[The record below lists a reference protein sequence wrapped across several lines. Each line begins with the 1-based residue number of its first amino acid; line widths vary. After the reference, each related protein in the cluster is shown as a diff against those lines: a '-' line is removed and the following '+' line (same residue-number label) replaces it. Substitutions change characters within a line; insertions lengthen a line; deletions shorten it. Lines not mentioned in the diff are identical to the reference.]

1 MLAQGKL
8 LRNVL
13 IMNMD
18 SQLESISQ
26 SMYEKEIAALNPEQ
40 IYIVVVCMVKG
51 LVDTFVR
58 NIGEKKFYYISTA
71 FQKGEFLENNL
82 INLGI
87 YEILE
92 SILSSKGQEL
102 AALKRVEEEYMG
114 AVDSFEQ
121 TSKNFFRECSKNGLT
136 AEAMGIRYIRSYE
149 DKDKKIYNYDKK
161 KSWLIKQN
169 INHEVVFNGVKAKI
183 SFYCM
188 DVVGKDKEIY
198 KFHLHDIEIENE
210 IKESEKQIYYD
221 YFLVNSC
228 VKLILSEMRNNQYD
242 LRKMDHYAKIGIE
255 GKYVAFVIPE
265 LIRIMV
271 DEKAIPMEEAI
282 QVVCKICGYD
292 NLNSMTEAV
301 EQCPLEYVEK
311 LVPQLIDKIK
321 NTEIKK
327 RG

>member
-58 NIGEKKFYYISTA
+58 NIGKKKFYYISTA

-102 AALKRVEEEYMG
+102 DALKRVEEEYMR

-121 TSKNFFRECSKNGLT
+121 TSKNFFIECSKNGLT
-136 AEAMGIRYIRSYE
+136 AEAMGVRYIRSFE
-149 DKDKKIYNYDKK
+149 DRDKEIYNYDKK

-169 INHEVVFNGVKAKI
+169 ISHEVVFNGVKAKI
-183 SFYCM
+183 IFYCM

-210 IKESEKQIYYD
+210 IEESEKQIYYD

-271 DEKAIPMEEAI
+271 DEKAIPLEEAI
-282 QVVCKICGYD
+282 QVVCKTCGYD
-292 NLNSMTEAV
+292 DLNSMTEAV

-311 LVPQLIDKIK
+311 LVPQLTDKIE
-321 NTEIKK
+321 NMEMKK

>member
-13 IMNMD
+13 ITNMD

-26 SMYEKEIAALNPEQ
+26 SMYEKEISALNPEQ

-92 SILSSKGQEL
+92 GILSEKGQDL

-121 TSKNFFRECSKNGLT
+121 TSKNFFMECSNNGLT
-136 AEAMGIRYIRSYE
+136 GEAMGVRYIRPFE

-161 KSWLIKQN
+161 KSWLIKQD

-183 SFYCM
+183 VFYCM
-188 DVVGKDKEIY
+188 DVVGKDQQIY

-210 IKESEKQIYYD
+210 IEEAEKQIYYD

-228 VKLILSEMRNNQYD
+228 VKLILKEMRNNQYD

-271 DEKAIPMEEAI
+271 DEKAIPMEEAV

-292 NLNSMTEAV
+292 DLNAMIKV
-301 EQCPLEYVEK
+301 VKMCPTEYVEK
-311 LVPQLIDKIK
+311 LVPQLVDKIK
-321 NTEIKK
+321 NTEMKK

>member
-18 SQLESISQ
+18 TQLESISQ
-26 SMYEKEIAALNPEQ
+26 SMYDKEIADLNPEQ

-51 LVDTFVR
+51 LVGTFVR

-71 FQKGEFLENNL
+71 FQKGGFLENNL

-87 YEILE
+87 YEILKD
-92 SILSSKGQEL
+92 ILSDKGQDL

-121 TSKNFFRECSKNGLT
+121 TSKNFFKECSKNGLT
-136 AEAMGIRYIRSYE
+136 AEAMGVRHIRPFE
-149 DKDKKIYNYDKK
+149 DKDKKIHNYDEK
-161 KSWLIKQN
+161 KSWLIKQDMKY
-169 INHEVVFNGVKAKI
+169 EVVFNGIKANI
-183 SFYCM
+183 FFYNM

-198 KFHLHDIEIENE
+198 KFHLYDIEIEDE
-210 IKESEKQIYYD
+210 IEEQKKQIYYD

-228 VKLILSEMRNNQYD
+228 VKQILQEMRNNQYD
-242 LRKMDHYAKIGIE
+242 LRKMDCYAKIGIE

-271 DEKAIPMEEAI
+271 DEKAIPTEEAI
-282 QVVCKICGYD
+282 EVVRKICGYD
-292 NLNSMTEAV
+292 DLTDMAEV
-301 EQCPLEYVEK
+301 VKQCPLEYVEK
-311 LVPQLIDKIK
+311 LVPQLIEKIK
-321 NTEIKK
+321 NAGMKK

>member
-82 INLGI
+82 RNLGI

-102 AALKRVEEEYMG
+102 AALKRVEEEYMR

-242 LRKMDHYAKIGIE
+242 LRKMDHYVKIGIE

-292 NLNSMTEAV
+292 DLNTMV
-301 EQCPLEYVEK
+301 EGVKQCPTEYVEK
-311 LVPQLIDKIK
+311 LVPQLTDKIE
-321 NTEIKK
+321 NMEMKK

>member
-51 LVDTFVR
+51 LIDTFVR

-255 GKYVAFVIPE
+255 GKYVALVIPE